1 MSEWLSVI
9 LFALAAC
16 MGCGGTSSSGAFH
29 DGGAEDATIGMKD
42 SAPGDVA
49 GFPDITFGDS
59 GDSGPTLGCS
69 SDLLDVVNAKGAVVW
84 KCPPEEGCANG
95 ICVPA
100 CEAARANKG
109 TLGCDFMVATP
120 SFYPPEVPPCFAVF
134 IANNWGQAATVQVSR
149 AGESFDATTYG
160 VIPVAG
166 EPLSSWASIPA
177 TGLPPGEVGIL
188 FMSGVAGSLSC
199 PHATMVF
206 GPYGDEGS
214 SVYTG
219 HAAATGIGE
228 AFHIVTSL
236 PVTAYDIMP
245 YGGLDDLSYSHL
257 LPSAELLIPTTAWTT
272 NYFGIVPPRGNAP
285 ASQGPQWGQVVA
297 MQDGT
302 TVDIVPNVTLP
313 SGTGVASAPAST
325 VTTYSLNAGEFIQWQ
340 DSMEM
345 SSTVISSNHPIGFM
359 GGSAYACYTS
369 ITSPT
374 STGSTGVACSAEHQQ
389 IPPITALGHD
399 YVAPPFTTRMASLA
413 PESIPYRLVGA
424 VDGTTLTYD
433 PAIPPEAGS
442 IYMTAP
448 SSLSAGQVVEFE
460 TTLAF
465 RVTSQDAQHPFYVG
479 QIMPSCNF
487 VGSSRSGCTPF
498 DGTSDGGPDGG
509 TCFLGNEEFV
519 NILPPEQFLQKYVFF
534 SDVTYATTNLV
545 FTRVKGTSGFADV
558 TLDCAG
564 ALTGWQPVGTE
575 GIYEITNID
584 LIRATIPNGSCNNGP
599 HTATSAGQFGIMV
612 WGLDSLSSYAYPAG
626 GNAAAINTVV
636 VPAVPK

>member
-1 MSEWLSVI
+1 MRPPVSEWLSVI

-16 MGCGGTSSSGAFH
+16 MGCGGTSSSSAFH

-69 SDLLDVVNAKGAVVW
+69 SDLQNVVNAKGAVVW

-100 CEAARANKG
+100 CEAAAANKG
-109 TLGCDFMVATP
+109 TLGCDFVVATP
-120 SFYPPEVPPCFAVF
+120 SFYPPDFPPCFAVF
-134 IANNWGQAATVQVSR
+134 LANNWGQAATIQASR
-149 AGESFDATTYG
+149 AGGSYDLTQSGA
-160 VIPVAG
+160 IPIAG
-166 EPLSSWASIPA
+166 KPEMSWSGIPA
-177 TGLPPGEVGIL
+177 TGLPPGDVGIL
-188 FMSGVAGSLSC
+188 FLSFSDSFCPRGMSG
-199 PHATMVF
+199 
-206 GPYGDEGS
+206 PYEDTA
-214 SVYTG
+214 VYTG
-219 HAAATGIGE
+219 VAAATGIGQ

-236 PVTAYDIMP
+236 PVTAYDILP
-245 YGGLDDLSYSHL
+245 YSRGSDFAFGEDL
-257 LPSAELLIPTTAWTT
+257 LPSAELLIPTSAWTT
-272 NYFGIVPPRGNAP
+272 NYFGIVPPRGNAS
-285 ASQGPQWGQVVA
+285 ASLGPQWGQVVA

-302 TVDIVPNVTLP
+302 TVNVVPNVTLP

-325 VTTYSLNAGEFIQWQ
+325 VTTYSLHAGEFIQWQ

-345 SSTVISSNHPIGFM
+345 SGTVISSNHPIGFT
-359 GGSAYACYTS
+359 GGSTYACYTS

-374 STGSTGVACSAEHQQ
+374 STGSTDVACSAEHQQ

-413 PESIPYRLVGA
+413 PESIPYRLVGV

-433 PAIPPEAGS
+433 PPIPPEAGS

-448 SSLSAGQVVEFE
+448 TSLSAGQVVEFE

-479 QIMPSCNF
+479 QIMPSSNF
-487 VGSSRSGCTPF
+487 VGGSRPGCGPEL
-498 DGTSDGGPDGG
+498 GTVDGGPDGG
-509 TCFLGNEEFV
+509 VCFLGNEEFV

-534 SDVTYATTNLV
+534 TDVTYATTNLV
-545 FTRVKGTSGFADV
+545 FTRVKGPSRFEDV

-584 LIRATIPNGSCNNGP
+584 LIRANVPNGTCNNGP
-599 HTATSAGQFGIMV
+599 HTATSAGSFGIMV
-612 WGLDSLSSYAYPAG
+612 WGLDIVASYAYPAG
-626 GNAAAINTVV
+626 GNAAPINTVV